1 MLDLTVSILKSHKL
15 NVPSPAHKISNF
27 STIHVRV
34 MKSEDLLPLHG
45 AFQTFFSF
53 HLCHFLSLALSS
65 CVIALYLHEALV
77 CLGLVTDKNNHKYST
92 DLYIGK

>member
-1 MLDLTVSILKSHKL
+1 
-15 NVPSPAHKISNF
+15 
-27 STIHVRV
+27 

-77 CLGLVTDKNNHKYST
+77 CLGRVTDKNNHKYST
-92 DLYIGK
+92 DLYIGKQTIWKNFNTILFIDSVINIIKAYARVRKFLVFN